1 MASIYQRGQ
10 HWHIQWND
18 SDGRHRESLGKITK
32 EDAQFVLKN
41 KEYEIANLKLIKR
54 TLNMDSYNN
63 LGERVKGLRL
73 GLGFSQTKLADKIG
87 ISYMNIAN
95 VETGRVTNP
104 RYLSKLADAL
114 QTTVSYLVDGTTAKR
129 VEIDTPTYIA
139 TLTEEINQDTSKD
152 YWVVEVNNGDKLFLT
167 DSARKVSKI
176 KQIFQ

>member
-1 MASIYQRGQ
+1 M
-10 HWHIQWND
+10 N
-18 SDGRHRESLGKITK
+18 T
-32 EDAQFVLKN
+32 
-41 KEYEIANLKLIKR
+41 
-54 TLNMDSYNN
+54 YNN
-63 LGERVKGLRL
+63 LGDRVKGSRL
-73 GLGFSQTKLADKIG
+73 SLGMSQTKLADKIG

-95 VETGRVTNP
+95 LETGRVKNP
-104 RYLSKLADAL
+104 RYLSELAEAL
-114 QTTVSYLVDGTTAKR
+114 QTTVSYLVDGATAQK

>member
-1 MASIYQRGQ
+1 
-10 HWHIQWND
+10 
-18 SDGRHRESLGKITK
+18 
-32 EDAQFVLKN
+32 
-41 KEYEIANLKLIKR
+41 
-54 TLNMDSYNN
+54 MDSYNN

-73 GLGFSQTKLADKIG
+73 GLGFSQTQLADKLG
-87 ISYMNIAN
+87 ISYKYIAN
-95 VETGRVTNP
+95 VETRRVTNP
-104 RYLSKLADAL
+104 RYLSKLADVL

-139 TLTEEINQDTSKD
+139 TLTEEINQATSKD

>member
-54 TLNMDSYNN
+54 TLNMDSFNN

-73 GLGFSQTKLADKIG
+73 G

-104 RYLSKLADAL
+104 RYLSKLADVL

-129 VEIDTPTYIA
+129 VEVDTPTYIA